1 MKQSLLLWVCL
12 LTGTALLGQNPRL
25 HPDARISI
33 ITCGPHQG
41 ELYSAFGHS
50 AIRVFD
56 PSLGIDLAYNYG
68 VFDFDQP
75 NFYLNFAR
83 GYSYYKLA
91 VYPYPLF
98 RDHYISYNRYVHE
111 QVLNLTEA
119 QKQKV
124 FDFLEWNALPENAS
138 YLYDYF
144 YDNCATRVRDVFF
157 NAMKEELIFDS
168 TFIQSKYSIR
178 QLTDLY
184 LSHQPWGDL
193 GIDICLGL
201 PMDKTAAAYEYMFL
215 PDYIEWSF
223 DHVSI
228 KTDSTW
234 HPIVKEKINVYEARP
249 TSVPISW
256 VHPWLAMSALL
267 ILVAVVSYFDWR
279 RGRPTRWLDGLL
291 FGATGTIGLLL
302 ALLWT
307 ATNHQAAAQN
317 FNLLWALPTHLVV
330 VFFYLRSASWV
341 PGYFKAVSV
350 VYGLL
355 LVSWWLLPQQLHF
368 FLLPLVAALLM
379 RCVLLGWGLQLRT
392 AAKGK

>member
-1 MKQSLLLWVCL
+1 MKQSIVFLAFLLASLSL
-12 LTGTALLGQNPRL
+12 PAQSPRL

-119 QKQKV
+119 QKQKI
-124 FDFLEWNALPENAS
+124 FDFLEWNAQPENAS

-157 NAMKEELIFDS
+157 DAMKEDLVFDS
-168 TFIQSKYSIR
+168 TFIQTSYTIR

-184 LSHQPWGDL
+184 LTHQPWGDL

-201 PMDKTAAAYEYMFL
+201 PMDKKASVFEYMFL

-223 DHVSI
+223 DHVAV
-228 KTDSTW
+228 KADSALV
-234 HPIVKEKINVYEARP
+234 PFVKEKIPVYEARP
-249 TSVPISW
+249 ASIPTSW
-256 VHPWLAMSALL
+256 MHPWVAMGGVLLL
-267 ILVAVVSYFDWR
+267 IATVSFRDWK
-279 RGRPTRWLDGLL
+279 RGRPTRWMDGLL
-291 FGATGTIGLLL
+291 FGTAGTIGLLL
-302 ALLWT
+302 TLLWI
-307 ATNHQAAAQN
+307 ATNHQAAAKN
-317 FNLLWALPTHLVV
+317 MNLLWAMPTHLIVL
-330 VFFYLRSASWV
+330 FFYFRTAPWV
-341 PGYFKAVSV
+341 PHYFKIAAA
-350 VYGLL
+350 VYGVL
-355 LVSWWLLPQQLHF
+355 LVGWLMLPQQLHV
-368 FLLPLVAALLM
+368 FLLPLVAALFT
-379 RCVLLGWGLQLRT
+379 RSALLGWWLYPKAGAT
-392 AAKGK
+392 ET